1 MEKSYEE
8 EKVRGK
14 KSDKM
19 KRSIRNIKDY
29 HYFAPLPRLK
39 DLGTINAKRQGYIK
53 TENKRQLFLKNL
65 FKVTNQVPNYFSPS

>member
-1 MEKSYEE
+1 MLDFAIQKMYNAIAKVELERAMEKSYEE

-29 HYFAPLPRLK
+29 HYFAPLPFKTAGMTLK
-39 DLGTINAKRQGYIK
+39 IK
-53 TENKRQLFLKNL
+53 EISNQKPLSLK
-65 FKVTNQVPNYFSPS
+65 